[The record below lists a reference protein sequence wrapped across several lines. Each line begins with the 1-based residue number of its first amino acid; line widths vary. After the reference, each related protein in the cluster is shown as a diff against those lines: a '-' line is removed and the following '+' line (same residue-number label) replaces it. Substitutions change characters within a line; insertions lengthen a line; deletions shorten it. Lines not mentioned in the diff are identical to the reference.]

1 MKKLL
6 GIGEA
11 LIDFISEDVDSLV
24 KDSKSF
30 TPKVGGAPANV
41 CGAYAKLGGRSGLI
55 TMVGKDA
62 FGDKIIDYLK
72 ENNISTEYLY
82 QTDDASTSLAFV
94 SRKKD
99 GERDFSFYRKPGADM
114 LLEASQ
120 VKDIWFKNTY
130 AMHFCSVG
138 LGKFPMK
145 QAHLKAIEYAMANK
159 VLISFDP
166 NLRPQLWASPSEL
179 KYTVLQF
186 IPMCNILK
194 ISIDELEFLTG
205 KTEIEDALDELFIGS
220 VELIVY
226 TMGSKG
232 AKAFT
237 KNARAHV
244 DGVKGLNVID
254 TTGAGDAFI
263 GSMLFQMF
271 EDQIKLPLIK
281 KLTNEDLERYLTF
294 SNNYCSKCVE
304 HEGAIASY
312 PTREEMG
319 LPELND

>member
-6 GIGEA
+6 AIGEA
-11 LIDFISEDVDSLV
+11 LIDFISNDIGSFV

-30 TPKVGGAPANV
+30 SPKVGGAPANV

-55 TMVGKDA
+55 TMVGLDA
-62 FGDKIIDYLK
+62 FGDKIVDYLK
-72 ENNISTEYLY
+72 DNNISTEYLY

-94 SRKKD
+94 SRKED

-120 VKDIWFKNTY
+120 VKELWFKNTY
-130 AMHFCSVG
+130 ALHFCSVG

-166 NLRPQLWASPSEL
+166 NLRFQLWPSASEL

-194 ISIDELEFLTG
+194 ISAEELEFITG
-205 KTEIEDALDELFIGS
+205 KKNIEDALDSLFVGS
-220 VELIVY
+220 VELIIY
-226 TMGSKG
+226 TEGQNG
-232 AKAFT
+232 ASAFT
-237 KNARAHV
+237 KYARAHV
-244 DGVKGLNVID
+244 DGLKVENAVD

-263 GSMLFQMF
+263 GSFLYQMF

-294 SNNYCSKCVE
+294 SNKYCAESIQ

-319 LPELND
+319 LPKLEV